1 MSIINISNQN
11 IAGDCNLKCSYIFDY
26 HNSSVSA
33 TNSGFSIDLTYDKSY
48 ISPVIYN
55 NNKYQVQSISIYSPS
70 IHLFNDAQANAEI
83 VITHNALVSGPQL
96 NVAIP
101 IIVSGDLTKASTLL
115 MKLINDVSSNAPS
128 QGESTNLN
136 MSTFN
141 LNTFIP
147 VKIPLYSYTQQSS
160 NINWIVFGKENAI
173 SVNQNTID
181 KLSKIISSNSNNL
194 EKSGPNIFYN
204 KNGAIKGLSNNKD
217 QIYIDCQPVDVS
229 QEEVDIEK
237 NKNTDNISYDFIN
250 PTSILVMQIIA
261 SIILFFIILFGLHY
275 GLKYLSKSDVS
286 ISKLSLSKFIKKK

>member
-173 SVNQNTID
+173 
-181 KLSKIISSNSNNL
+181 L
-194 EKSGPNIFYN
+194 
-204 KNGAIKGLSNNKD
+204 
-217 QIYIDCQPVDVS
+217 
-229 QEEVDIEK
+229 
-237 NKNTDNISYDFIN
+237 
-250 PTSILVMQIIA
+250 
-261 SIILFFIILFGLHY
+261 
-275 GLKYLSKSDVS
+275 
-286 ISKLSLSKFIKKK
+286 